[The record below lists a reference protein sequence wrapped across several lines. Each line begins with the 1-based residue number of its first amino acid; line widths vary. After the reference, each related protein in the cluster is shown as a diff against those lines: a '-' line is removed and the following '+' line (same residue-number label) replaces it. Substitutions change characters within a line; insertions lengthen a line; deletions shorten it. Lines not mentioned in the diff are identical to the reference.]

1 MLAKILGVTSY
12 EKDGKKN
19 YTLHY
24 CQEFTAYDKERG
36 AEGLKVST
44 VWTNLA
50 CAALIMPDDLVELQF
65 EPGFQD
71 RATLVD
77 ILRYPKNKEHPLNL
91 ISVKAVF
98 DFQPVANSETATTA
112 KSGK

>member
-1 MLAKILGVTSY
+1 MLAKVLGITSY

-36 AEGLKVST
+36 AEGLKVAT
-44 VWTNLA
+44 VWTNLS
-50 CAALIMPDDLVELQF
+50 CAAQIFPDDLVELQF
-65 EPGFQD
+65 EPGYQD

-77 ILRYPKNKEHPLNL
+77 IVRYPKSKEHPLNL
-91 ISVKAVF
+91 LSVRAVF
-98 DFQPVANSETATTA
+98 DSQTVNTETAASA
-112 KSGK
+112 KGGK